1 MQDLKII
8 YEDENILAVDK
19 PAGLMTH
26 GDGRSKEKTLADL
39 MLEKYP
45 ELKNVGESIKLDS
58 GEEIKKPGIVHRL
71 DKETSGVIL
80 IAKNQ
85 KTFEFLK
92 NQFKERELQKTYL
105 AIVYGNVKNDS
116 GRIDAPIARSST
128 DFRRWSASRG
138 KRGKEREAVTEY
150 KVLKRF
156 DCAPDPK
163 NSSRYA
169 LPPFQGDGSLPTK
182 NFQDP
187 SLKFTLLELKPK
199 TGRTHQI
206 RVHMKFLNYPV
217 VCDKLYAPNLPCPVL
232 GMERLALHAQ
242 SIEFMLPDGKRIKIE
257 APLPLDLEKA
267 INVKTL

>member
-8 YEDENILAVDK
+8 YEDENILAIDK
-19 PAGLMTH
+19 PAGLLVH
-26 GDGRSKEKTLADL
+26 RAPSFAKASEGEQETLASIL
-39 MLEKYP
+39 LKKYP
-45 ELKNVGESIKLDS
+45 EIKNVGDDPENR
-58 GEEIKKPGIVHRL
+58 PGIVHRL

-85 KTFEFLK
+85 AAFLFLK
-92 NQFKERELQKTYL
+92 NQFKERELQKTYI
-105 AIVYGNVKNDS
+105 AIVYGQVKNEH
-116 GRIDAPIARSST
+116 GIIDAPIARSST

-156 DCAPDPK
+156 VAPAHQ
-163 NSSRYA
+163 NSSRCA
-169 LPPFQGDGSLPTK
+169 LPSSDAAGSLPTK
-182 NFQDP
+182 NFNEP
-187 SLKFTLLELKPK
+187 ALKFTLLELKPK

-232 GMERLALHAQ
+232 GMNRLALHAK
-242 SIEFMLPDGKRIKIE
+242 SIEFKKPDGKDIKIE
-257 APLPLDLEKA
+257 APIPEDLKQA
-267 INVKTL
+267 INIKTL